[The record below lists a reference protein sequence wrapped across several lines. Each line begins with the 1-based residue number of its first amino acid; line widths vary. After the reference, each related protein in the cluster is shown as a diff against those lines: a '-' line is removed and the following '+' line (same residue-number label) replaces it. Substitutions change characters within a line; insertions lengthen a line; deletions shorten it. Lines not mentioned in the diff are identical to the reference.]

1 MEGLVMEASFTPD
14 GAYVLAG
21 TAGGEVVVWSVA
33 GRREVARLG
42 GHATVV
48 GCVKWNPKYAM
59 MASACQNV
67 VFWTF
72 PADEPAPRVG

>member
-1 MEGLVMEASFTPD
+1 MEASFTPD

-48 GCVKWNPKYAM
+48 GCVKVRW
-59 MASACQNV
+59 V
-67 VFWTF
+67 V
-72 PADEPAPRVG
+72 AEVREGRERRRNDSRGGRC